1 MPVKTTATS
10 EDIKLKTLYAA
21 AKLFLEKGYSNS
33 TTREIAQNAGVNV
46 SAMNRAFGSK
56 ENILCELVEYVLE
69 GQFET
74 VAEMLGGITDD
85 PILFYAA
92 ETTLQL
98 YMAESNENIRNLYA
112 AAYSLPKTSEI
123 IQRTITQK
131 LEKLFHEHLPE
142 LETKDF
148 YELEIASG
156 GVMRSFMAKPCD
168 MYFTMERK
176 VACFLRATFLIY
188 EVPKEKILQATD
200 FVRRFDYPGIAK
212 RTINAMLGYLE
223 QKTAQE
229 FGK

>member
-1 MPVKTTATS
+1 MATKS
-10 EDIKLKTLYAA
+10 AANENIKEKTLNAA
-21 AKLFLEKGYSNS
+21 AKLFLEKGYSDS

-56 ENILCELVEYVLE
+56 ENILCELVDFVLE
-69 GQFET
+69 GQFD
-74 VAEMLGGITDD
+74 AAAKMLDGITDD

-123 IQRTITQK
+123 IQRVITAK
-131 LEKLFHEHLPE
+131 LESLFGAYLPE

-156 GVMRSFMAKPCD
+156 GIMRSFMAKPCD
-168 MYFTMERK
+168 MYFTMDRK
-176 VACFLRATFLIY
+176 VERFLKTTFLIY
-188 EVPKEKILQATD
+188 EMPKSKIDEAIA
-200 FVRRFDYPGIAK
+200 FVTRFDYPAIADK
-212 RTINAMLGYLE
+212 TVKSMLSYLE
-223 QKTAQE
+223 NKTVR
-229 FGK
+229 